1 MLRYF
6 RTFQYFF
13 GKDYLWLSYISTRQ
27 QQHQDFYL
35 WVPMRDKIEGTL
47 FFLSKINMFCKLSE
61 IHLLKQ
67 FRFVSLMFSSIWC
80 LQERGRMERKEEEKL
95 KKEKLIC
102 FVSPSTLYLTRPLQL
117 TQALWL
123 QSVLV
128 VILMMILRWSTEFRF
143 DCSVDRIS
151 SSVGQIFES
160 LKFLTRVISWW
171 WWWWLIYDDCSDDNQ
186 HKFAIH
192 WDFSF

>member
-1 MLRYF
+1 
-6 RTFQYFF
+6 
-13 GKDYLWLSYISTRQ
+13 
-27 QQHQDFYL
+27 
-35 WVPMRDKIEGTL
+35 MRDKIEGTL

-128 VILMMILRWSTEFRF
+128 VILMMILRVVMILRWSTEFRF

-160 LKFLTRVISWW
+160 LKFLTRVMSWW
-171 WWWWLIYDDCSDDNQ
+171 WGWWWLCDDCSDDNSLIFIEILVSNDWIYLTILMSSNDMTFWLESLLIVMKWQ
-186 HKFAIH
+186 
-192 WDFSF
+192 D